1 MKKTI
6 LLSLLTTFTLAGH
19 ADEGMWMLTDLKKQ
33 NAAVMARQH
42 IAERCSGTL
51 RWRMYR

>member
-6 LLSLLTTFTLAGH
+6 ILSLLTTFTLAGH

-33 NAAVMARQH
+33 NAAVMY
-42 IAERCSGTL
+42 GTIWGL
-51 RWRMYR
+51 TSA